1 MGGSRVRTTSPIRP
15 RETSRARAERN
26 GPKSA
31 FRVELRVERP
41 APPCLGSNPQK
52 VPPRVYWTMS
62 AFTLLF
68 ADLVAPG
75 RIRGP
80 RALRGVGVSD
90 GGMHKTSGPRGLMGV
105 LRHPLN

>member
-1 MGGSRVRTTSPIRP
+1 MG
-15 RETSRARAERN
+15 
-26 GPKSA
+26 
-31 FRVELRVERP
+31 
-41 APPCLGSNPQK
+41 
-52 VPPRVYWTMS
+52 
-62 AFTLLF
+62 AFTLHF

-80 RALRGVGVSD
+80 RALRGVGGSD